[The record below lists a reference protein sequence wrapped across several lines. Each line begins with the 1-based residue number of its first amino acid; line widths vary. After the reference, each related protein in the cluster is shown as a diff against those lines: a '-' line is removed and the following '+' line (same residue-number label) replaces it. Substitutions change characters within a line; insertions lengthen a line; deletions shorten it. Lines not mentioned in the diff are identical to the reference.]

1 MLFLEYQAK
10 SSSDMFK
17 YSGFVCKKI
26 VFYDKFCISTLL
38 VT

>member
-10 SSSDMFK
+10 SSCDMFK

-26 VFYDKFCISTLL
+26 VFYNTFYISTLL
-38 VT
+38 AT